1 MRVLTVCIPL
11 TGHLN
16 PLLPLIDSFVA
27 AGDEVLVATGPDVHS
42 EVVAAGAKFAPAGHG
57 FGHWFERLCERT
69 RAMPGDGLAPE
80 RILSYFLPRVFG
92 EAALDDMVDGVL
104 CAATEFGPDVIVY
117 DAFALAAPLV
127 ADIVGV
133 PSVQIPITMPLT
145 RAELELM
152 DDAVCPMWRA
162 FGRRPPGLA
171 GVYRGFT
178 ADVWPRGLK
187 VRDIDSG
194 ARRSLRPCPLPTRP
208 QQPTEVPTV
217 YVTLGTLYG
226 GATAVFAE
234 VLRGLASAP
243 VQVVVTVG
251 VDQDPTAL
259 DGIAAN
265 ARIERYV
272 PQQDLLPTCSV
283 VVHHGGSGTM
293 FGALAH
299 GLPQVVLPQGA
310 DNYVNADAIANAGL
324 GVALRPDAV
333 SAEAIRDAVDRV
345 LRNSSFGTAAGVVAD
360 EIAAMPSHPEF
371 AAGLRAVV
379 GRPKV

>member
-1 MRVLTVCIPL
+1 MRVLVVCIPV
-11 TGHLN
+11 TGHVN
-16 PLLPLIDSFVA
+16 PLLPLIDAFAA
-27 AGDEVLVATGPDVHS
+27 AGDEVLVASGPQAHS
-42 EVVAAGAKFAPAGHG
+42 DVVAAGAKFTPAGRG
-57 FGHWFERLCERT
+57 FGDWFERLTERT
-69 RAMPGDGLAPE
+69 RAMPGDGVAPE

-104 CAATEFGPDVIVY
+104 GAATEFGPDVVVF
-117 DAFALAAPLV
+117 DTFALAAPLV

-133 PSVQIPITMPLT
+133 PSVQVPITLPLPS
-145 RAELELM
+145 ALLELI

-162 FGRRPPGLA
+162 FGRVSPGLA
-171 GVYRGFT
+171 GVYRGLT
-178 ADVWPRGLK
+178 ADIWPGGLN
-187 VRDIDSG
+187 VRDVDAG
-194 ARRSLRPCPLPTRP
+194 ARASLRPCPLPIGP
-208 QQPTEVPTV
+208 AQPTEVPTV
-217 YVTLGTLYG
+217 YVTLGTMYG

-251 VDQDPTAL
+251 ADQDPRAL

-272 PQQDLLPTCSV
+272 PHDELLPACSA

-310 DNYVNADAIANAGL
+310 DNYVNGDAVAAAGL
-324 GVALRPDAV
+324 GVTLRPNDV
-333 SAEAIRDAVDRV
+333 SAEAIRDAVDMALHDGSVAASARRV
-345 LRNSSFGTAAGVVAD
+345 AE
-360 EIAAMPSHPEF
+360 EIAAMPSHDDF
-371 AAGLRAVV
+371 AAVARSLAT
-379 GRPKV
+379 